1 MNYITRKSI
10 RLCALVGIGVF
21 ILGELVVPWFIEQ
34 AYQGESLGF
43 LNTFITGQARHPVS
57 FYLNTWAKIFW
68 LIMGAYIIV
77 GLLAI
82 FLFDAMIRPKFYHR
96 FSARAQGLM
105 MHGKSTFRVFLVL
118 TVTMVSG
125 SVTPVFPHVAVTISE
140 ARVGAI
146 TLGTGWGTWDFW
158 WQQYVPRFRLTWT
171 DEQWNSYFK
180 LLEESGGDWIRA
192 DLYYGDTEPR
202 NDNNDPEIINWD
214 GFTFESP
221 KLKSLYKLLDYSQ
234 ANGID
239 VTLTYT
245 YLRSN
250 HDYNEDRLT
259 GWLSKEAVSK
269 GFPEL
274 WTRPK
279 DEPIDTRELAEN
291 LAATTYHLLKN
302 RKYTCIKQIS
312 LYVEPAEQWTN
323 VDGFRDTKFL
333 GRLLV
338 KLGIRDQVAIL
349 APQTSRHVDAQDG
362 DYDVFAIEDYGAVV
376 NWATPEKGLQNLDP
390 IYKDLVSR
398 IKRMKPSMEVGLTEY
413 GRMWNEGARDP
424 LPSFLST
431 LSAAC
436 LVFELYN
443 SGFAGTQRWAFDP
456 LYHPYCCF
464 GVISVEG
471 VRYPPVAT
479 EVTFDTT
486 APIITAMKQGAKFI
500 KVPQTFEPQ
509 RLINTNL
516 PRGSTVHQVEVY
528 DPISPGK
535 GVYAVAARNESGK
548 WRVGLV
554 NLYAGVRDV
563 EVFFPA
569 DSLPDS
575 LVWEYYDATM
585 PQHTLQGSPP
595 KIRDHSLILRM
606 PPRSLSFL
614 RDQSVL

>member
-1 MNYITRKSI
+1 M
-10 RLCALVGIGVF
+10 
-21 ILGELVVPWFIEQ
+21 
-34 AYQGESLGF
+34 
-43 LNTFITGQARHPVS
+43 
-57 FYLNTWAKIFW
+57 
-68 LIMGAYIIV
+68 
-77 GLLAI
+77 
-82 FLFDAMIRPKFYHR
+82 
-96 FSARAQGLM
+96 
-105 MHGKSTFRVFLVL
+105 
-118 TVTMVSG
+118 
-125 SVTPVFPHVAVTISE
+125 
-140 ARVGAI
+140 
-146 TLGTGWGTWDFW
+146 
-158 WQQYVPRFRLTWT
+158 
-171 DEQWNSYFK
+171 
-180 LLEESGGDWIRA
+180 
-192 DLYYGDTEPR
+192 
-202 NDNNDPEIINWD
+202 
-214 GFTFESP
+214 
-221 KLKSLYKLLDYSQ
+221 
-234 ANGID
+234 
-239 VTLTYT
+239 
-245 YLRSN
+245 
-250 HDYNEDRLT
+250 
-259 GWLSKEAVSK
+259 
-269 GFPEL
+269 
-274 WTRPK
+274 
-279 DEPIDTRELAEN
+279 
-291 LAATTYHLLKN
+291 
-302 RKYTCIKQIS
+302 
-312 LYVEPAEQWTN
+312 
-323 VDGFRDTKFL
+323 
-333 GRLLV
+333 
-338 KLGIRDQVAIL
+338 AIL

-575 LVWEYYDATM
+575 LVWDYYDATM
-585 PQHTLQGSPP
+585 PQQTLQGSSPT
-595 KIRDHSLILRM
+595 IRDHSLTLRL

>member
-1 MNYITRKSI
+1 M
-10 RLCALVGIGVF
+10 
-21 ILGELVVPWFIEQ
+21 W
-34 AYQGESLGF
+34 
-43 LNTFITGQARHPVS
+43 
-57 FYLNTWAKIFW
+57 
-68 LIMGAYIIV
+68 AYIIG
-77 GLLAI
+77 GLLAV
-82 FLFDAMIRPKFYHR
+82 FLFDVMLRPKFYHR
-96 FSARAQGLM
+96 FSARAQDLM
-105 MHGKSTFRVFLVL
+105 AHGSSAFRVLLVL
-118 TVTMVSG
+118 TFTMASG
-125 SVTPVFPHVAVTISE
+125 SATPAFPQVTVTISE
-140 ARVGAI
+140 PRVGAI
-146 TLGTGWGTWDFW
+146 TLGTGWSTWDFW
-158 WQQYVPRFRLTWT
+158 WQQYIPRFRLTWT

-214 GFTFESP
+214 AFTFDSP

-349 APQTSRHVDAQDG
+349 APQTSSYIPPQDG

-376 NWATPEKGLQNLDP
+376 DWATPEKGLQNLDP
-390 IYKDLVSR
+390 IYKGLVSR
-398 IKRMKPSMEVGLTEY
+398 IKGMKPSMEVGLTEY
-413 GRMWNEGARDP
+413 GRMLNEGARDP

-443 SGFAGTQRWAFDP
+443 SGFAGTQRWAFEP
-456 LYHPYCCF
+456 VYHPYVGF
-464 GVISVEG
+464 GVIAVEG
-471 VRYPPVAT
+471 VQFPSAAT

-486 APIITAMKQGAKFI
+486 APIIAAMKQGAKFI

-509 RLINTNL
+509 RLMNINL

-535 GVYAVAARNESGK
+535 GVYAIAARSESGK

-569 DSLPDS
+569 NSLPDS

-585 PQHTLQGSPP
+585 PQQTLQGSLP
-595 KIRDHSLILRM
+595 KIRDHSLTLRL

-614 RDQSVL
+614 RDQSIS